1 MSSLSPSRTPQHVV
15 FIDRDG
21 VINQDSSAYIKS
33 WAEFHFLPR
42 SLQALRKLNQHHFR
56 SYLITNQSAI
66 NRKLITPDTLTQIHR
81 KMIADIVAAGGRM
94 DDIFF
99 CPHLPQEGCRCR
111 KPKPGLIFAAQKK
124 YDIHLA
130 GSYMI
135 GDSAK
140 DIICARQAGCGFA
153 LLVKTGNYDTAISEL
168 AAAGI
173 HADHNATDLY
183 DAVNWIIAHAEQNIT
198 SQESAA
204 GRFLRI

>member
-1 MSSLSPSRTPQHVV
+1 MV

-21 VINQDSSAYIKS
+21 VINHDSSAYIKS
-33 WAEFHFLPR
+33 WAEFKFLPR
-42 SLQALRKLNQHHFR
+42 SLQALRILNQHHFR

-66 NRKLITPDTLTQIHR
+66 SRKLITPETLTRIHR
-81 KMIADIVAAGGRM
+81 NMVAEIVTAGGRM
-94 DDIFF
+94 DDIFI
-99 CPHLPQEGCRCR
+99 CPHLPEENCSCR
-111 KPKPGLIFAAQKK
+111 KPKPGLILAAQKK

-153 LLVKTGNYDTAISEL
+153 LLVKTGNYDTAASEL

-173 HADHNATDLY
+173 HTDYNATDLY
-183 DAVNWIIAHAEQNIT
+183 DAINWIIAHIKQ
-198 SQESAA
+198 
-204 GRFLRI
+204 

>member
-1 MSSLSPSRTPQHVV
+1 MSSSLPNNAV

-42 SLQALRKLNQHHFR
+42 SLYALSKLNRHHFR
-56 SYLITNQSAI
+56 LFLITNQSAL
-66 NRKLITPDTLTQIHR
+66 NRKLITPETLMHIHR
-81 KMIADIVAAGGRM
+81 NMMAEIVKAGGRL

-99 CPHLPQEGCRCR
+99 CPHLPQENCSCR
-111 KPKPGLIFAAQKK
+111 KPKPGLILAAQKK

-130 GSYMI
+130 SSYMI

-153 LLVKTGNYDTAISEL
+153 LLVKTGNYDAAVSEL
-168 AAAGI
+168 AAANI
-173 HADHNATDLY
+173 HSDYIAIDLY
-183 DAVNWIIAHAEQNIT
+183 DAVNWIIAHA
-198 SQESAA
+198 
-204 GRFLRI
+204 GR

>member
-1 MSSLSPSRTPQHVV
+1 MSSSSPNNAV

-42 SLQALRKLNQHHFR
+42 SLQALSKLKRHHFR
-56 SYLITNQSAI
+56 SFLITNQSAI
-66 NRKLITPDTLTQIHR
+66 NRKMITLETLKRIHHN
-81 KMIADIVAAGGRM
+81 MMADIVAAGGRM

-99 CPHLPQEGCRCR
+99 CPHLPQEGCSCR
-111 KPKPGLIFAAQKK
+111 KPKPGLIFTAQKK

-130 GSYMI
+130 SSYMI

-153 LLVKTGNYDTAISEL
+153 LLVKTGKYDTAVSEL

-173 HADHNATDLY
+173 PTNYTAIDLY
-183 DAVNWIIAHAEQNIT
+183 DAVNWIIAHAGQ
-198 SQESAA
+198 
-204 GRFLRI
+204 

>member
-1 MSSLSPSRTPQHVV
+1 MCSLSPNNAV

-42 SLQALRKLNQHHFR
+42 SLQALSKLNRHHFR
-56 SYLITNQSAI
+56 SFLITNQSAI
-66 NRKLITPDTLTQIHR
+66 NRKMITLETLMQIHR
-81 KMIADIVAAGGRM
+81 NMMADIVAAGGRI

-99 CPHLPQEGCRCR
+99 CPHLPQEGCNCR
-111 KPKPGLIFAAQKK
+111 KPKPGLILAAQKK
-124 YDIHLA
+124 YDIHLTS
-130 GSYMI
+130 SYTI

-173 HADHNATDLY
+173 PADYTAIDLY
-183 DAVNWIIAHAEQNIT
+183 DAVNWIIDHAGQ
-198 SQESAA
+198 
-204 GRFLRI
+204 

>member
-1 MSSLSPSRTPQHVV
+1 MSSSSPNSADQNVI

-33 WAEFHFLPR
+33 WAEFKFLPR
-42 SLQALRKLNQHHFR
+42 SLQALQNLNQHNFH

-66 NRKLITPDTLTQIHR
+66 NRKLITLETLTHIHT
-81 KMIADIVAAGGRM
+81 KMMSEIVAAGGRI

-99 CPHLPQEGCRCR
+99 CPHLPEDGCRCR
-111 KPKPGLIFAAQKK
+111 KPKPGLIHAAQKK

-153 LLVKTGNYDTAISEL
+153 LLVKTGNYANAVTEL
-168 AAAGI
+168 ASVGI
-173 HADHNATDLY
+173 HTDYNATDLF
-183 DAVNWIIAHAEQNIT
+183 DAVNWVIAHA
-198 SQESAA
+198 
-204 GRFLRI
+204 G